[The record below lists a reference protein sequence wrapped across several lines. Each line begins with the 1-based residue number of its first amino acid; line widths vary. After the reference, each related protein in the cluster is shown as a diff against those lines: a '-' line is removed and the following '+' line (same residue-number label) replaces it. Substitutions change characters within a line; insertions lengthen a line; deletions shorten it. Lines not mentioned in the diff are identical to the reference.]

1 VAAKYRTDVPDWGGM
16 SRRQPGL
23 EDALTKASRNGSIET
38 ISNLRLSHAIAD
50 KVHLCPPSDRRGSIR
65 WINDAIGVAFVMAR
79 FDVSFHELPDIAVQG
94 GAADALFELGL
105 AYCSG
110 RDGEIDLIEAHKW
123 FNLAALRGN
132 SDAKRYRSEL
142 ASEMSR
148 DEVGQA
154 QRRAREWLS
163 RH

>member
-1 VAAKYRTDVPDWGGM
+1 
-16 SRRQPGL
+16 
-23 EDALTKASRNGSIET
+23 
-38 ISNLRLSHAIAD
+38 
-50 KVHLCPPSDRRGSIR
+50 
-65 WINDAIGVAFVMAR
+65 MAR
-79 FDVSFHELPDIAVQG
+79 FDVSFQEMPDIAAQG
-94 GAADALFELGL
+94 GGADALFELGL

-110 RDGEIDLIEAHKW
+110 RDGETDLIEAHKW

-132 SDAKRYRSEL
+132 SEAKRYRSEL

-148 DEVGQA
+148 DEIGQA

>member
-1 VAAKYRTDVPDWGGM
+1 
-16 SRRQPGL
+16 
-23 EDALTKASRNGSIET
+23 
-38 ISNLRLSHAIAD
+38 
-50 KVHLCPPSDRRGSIR
+50 
-65 WINDAIGVAFVMAR
+65 MAR
-79 FDVSFHELPDIAVQG
+79 FEISVQEFPDIAAQG
-94 GAADALFELGL
+94 GAADALFQLGL

-110 RDGEIDLIEAHKW
+110 RDGEVDLVEAHKW

-132 SDAKRYRSEL
+132 TEAKVYRSEL

-148 DEVGQA
+148 AEIGQA